1 MNGEEK
7 QKRLDPTRLNY
18 DEEKESMEK
27 RPVSKEYDTNMML
40 EMMGRSMFGL
50 NPLMER
56 KTKPTAEDWVESHSF
71 YLK

>member
-1 MNGEEK
+1 
-7 QKRLDPTRLNY
+7 
-18 DEEKESMEK
+18 MEK
-27 RPVSKEYDTNMML
+27 RPVSKEYDTNMMS